1 MLTPTA
7 RHGSCVP
14 TGRFGIH
21 GDHSVEK
28 FRTLEHLKAQLTV
41 VRWHLDAA
49 VLVNGD
55 KKRRHLDSASL
66 TYQGAVDLLA
76 QLVLP
81 DAEHAAAAKQLA
93 DLKERLRA
101 AGQQV

>member
-1 MLTPTA
+1 M
-7 RHGSCVP
+7 
-14 TGRFGIH
+14 
-21 GDHSVEK
+21 EK
-28 FRTLEHLKAQLTV
+28 FRTREHLEAQLTV

-49 VLVNGD
+49 TLGNGE

-66 TYQGAVDLLA
+66 TYQGAVELLA
-76 QLVLP
+76 QLALP
-81 DAEHAAAAKQLA
+81 DAEHAAGTKQLA